1 MDQSLLLAITDTSGL
16 NNNNKILLEMFAV
29 AAALEGIF
37 VFFVFVFFN
46 KNWIF
51 VIKSSLP
58 QPNKCLMAKQDSF
71 IYLVHFIR
79 RVTMCFA

>member
-1 MDQSLLLAITDTSGL
+1 MYQSLLLAITDTSGP
-16 NNNNKILLEMFAV
+16 NNNNKILLDMFVV

-37 VFFVFVFFN
+37 VFLFLFFSI
-46 KNWIF
+46 KTEF
-51 VIKSSLP
+51 VIKSSPP